1 MPTAS
6 RLTTSRKPS
15 SSGGAAFLRVEPPRP
30 FPLGADLF
38 AGFFGALFPVATG
51 EV

>member
-1 MPTAS
+1 
-6 RLTTSRKPS
+6 
-15 SSGGAAFLRVEPPRP
+15 VEPRP